1 MILDST
7 ESGFGAQFITFC
19 KFTEVNPFIIKSF
32 TVKVPVLS
40 KQHILTLPAFGI
52 LKGSVQNI
60 YFFIIDI
67 IE

>member
-7 ESGFGAQFITFC
+7 ESGLGAQFITFY
-19 KFTEVNPFIIKSF
+19 KFTDVNPLIIKSF

-40 KQHILTLPAFGI
+40 KQQIFTLPAFGI

-60 YFFIIDI
+60 CFLIIDI